1 MYSGKTTIAA
11 LSTALSLLIGLP
23 VLADSLYIIDPA
35 GNIIDS
41 NSRRIVR
48 KTTVVTPMA
57 VPEETV
63 TAPTASVIDTQSP
76 LFAPAPGTTVTRKVV
91 VTKTTAPSD
100 WIETPQ
106 TSYAV
111 TKSACLSDVLTDV
124 LDLRRSE
131 LARQIN
137 LISDV
142 PTNMT
147 LRAQLLE
154 VAAREATL
162 RQDDA
167 LTYGDAIDLA
177 QRLDQLSM
185 QVYTIRQTDGLAPL
199 VLTNVDGVRQIAV
212 TDMPM

>member
-1 MYSGKTTIAA
+1 MYAGKTTIAA

-23 VLADSLYIIDPA
+23 VLADSFYIIDPA

-41 NSRRIVR
+41 SSRRIVR
-48 KTTVVTPMA
+48 RTTVVTPVA
-57 VPEETV
+57 VPDATV
-63 TAPTASVIDTQSP
+63 TAPLATVIDTQSP
-76 LFAPAPGTTVTRKVV
+76 LLAPAPGTTVTRKIV
-91 VTKTTAPSD
+91 VTKTTAPSG
-100 WIETPQ
+100 WIETPA

-111 TKSACLSDVLTDV
+111 TQGACLSDVLTDV

-142 PTNMT
+142 PTNMD

-154 VAAREATL
+154 VAAREAAL
-162 RQDDA
+162 RQDEA

-177 QRLDQLSM
+177 QRLDQLNT
-185 QVYTIRQTDGLAPL
+185 QVYSIRQTDGLAPL
-199 VLTNVDGVRQIAV
+199 VLTNVNGVRQIAV